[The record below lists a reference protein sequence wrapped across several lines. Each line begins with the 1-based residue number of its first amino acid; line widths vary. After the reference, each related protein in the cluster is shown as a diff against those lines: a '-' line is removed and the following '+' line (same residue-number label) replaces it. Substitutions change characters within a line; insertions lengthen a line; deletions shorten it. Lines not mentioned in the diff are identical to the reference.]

1 MDDTDVDGDT
11 MGLLTPTTNR
21 HISIGYCDSLDEVDA
36 ADVSK
41 RWPVITEEFNVSQG
55 LD

>member
-1 MDDTDVDGDT
+1 MDTDVYGDT
-11 MGLLTPTTNR
+11 MGMLTPTTNR
-21 HISIGYCDSLDEVDA
+21 HISVCYCDSLDEFDA

-41 RWPVITEEFNVSQG
+41 RRPVIAEEFDVKQG